1 MNEMNDRKPSMT
13 KRMLMM
19 LAGVFL
25 LFGAIVLNQYL
36 KISAMMEAFA
46 SNMAPSS
53 TVTAIKVQAE
63 PWQKQINTIGS
74 IRAARGVHVSSEV
87 PGIVK
92 KIHFR
97 SGEQVDQGDLLIE
110 LDAAEEKAQLSS
122 LRASRKLAEITFDR
136 DQQQFDIKAISQ
148 ADLDASA
155 TEVERLQAEEA
166 RAAVAVKRKQL
177 RAPFAG
183 VTGVHRLSRGQYINP
198 AEALVSLQDMNE
210 LYIDFTLPQRQLM
223 LVSTGDVVTMS
234 TDSGIETTGTV
245 TAIDVSV
252 STETRNARIEAKLNN
267 HTKGL
272 LPGMFANVSLAVG
285 DEQALLTLPQ
295 TAISYNAYGSTVFIV
310 EPAAADSEDQ
320 RPTAKQVFVTT
331 GDRRGDQISILEG
344 LEAGTQVV
352 TSGQMKLK
360 NGTPLAIDNSVQPT
374 NDIAPTPQEQ

>member
-1 MNEMNDRKPSMT
+1 MNEKNDRKPSMT

-331 GDRRGDQISILEG
+331 GDRRGDQISVLEG